1 MPELE
6 IALRPAKP
14 EDARLLFNWRND
26 DLTRQV
32 SFHSEK
38 ISWEEHI
45 VWYNNLLSS
54 ASRQIFIGEVLPDR
68 SPCGQVRFHLLSPE
82 EAEISIVIAPEW
94 RGKGLGK
101 KIISAGV
108 GKYLEEKP
116 DVKTIIARIK
126 PENAASKKV
135 FHAAGFEYAETH
147 EIKQGVMSE
156 KWILKTG

>member
-6 IALRPAKP
+6 IALRPAEP

-45 VWYNNLLSS
+45 VWYNNSLSS
-54 ASRQIFIGEVLPDR
+54 TSRQIFIGEVLPDQ
-68 SPCGQVRFHLLSPE
+68 SPCGQVRFDLLSPE

-108 GKYLEEKP
+108 EKFHVENP
-116 DVKTIIARIK
+116 AVLTIIANIK

-135 FHAAGFEYAETH
+135 FQHCGFEYIETYMGK
-147 EIKQGVMSE
+147 EDFLSE
-156 KWILKTG
+156 KWLLRIS